1 MADKTKAKYRTAVNM
16 YMGYCLVEAADP
28 RDLVEDQF
36 MGFMLYMVECRG
48 TVPRT
53 GRQYVG
59 DICAM
64 LVKQGMQDPQIEN
77 MKALKALLQRL
88 KVMYPNNPRK
98 RLPLVQQDYVRM
110 WDVLDT
116 SSIPGARF
124 KALIL
129 CMWQTVSRFDDLRN
143 VKRSEVLQ
151 DGDQNFVLTIA
162 KHKMSY
168 ASNRFTEK
176 LVAWPAQPET
186 MAAISLSAALALRRY
201 LELDP
206 TRPTQDSKAEYLFR
220 NADGTPLDYQFM
232 LNQLRRVLA
241 AMGYD
246 PMDFGLHSPR
256 IGGGT
261 CALNSSDGN
270 EFVTK
275 QMGFWAGD
283 SVRLYCRPTKN
294 LIVDIQRAMAIALNT
309 AVFNM

>member
-1 MADKTKAKYRTAVNM
+1 M
-16 YMGYCLVEAADP
+16 YMGFCLVEGTNP
-28 RDLVEDQF
+28 GDLVEDQF

-64 LVKQGMQDPQIEN
+64 LVKQGMTDPKIEN

-88 KVMYPNNPRK
+88 QAMYPHTPKK
-98 RLPLVQQDYVRM
+98 RLPLVQQDYVKM
-110 WDVLDT
+110 WDVMDT
-116 SSIPGARF
+116 TSIQGARF

-143 VKRSEVLQ
+143 VKRSDVLQ

-176 LVAWPAQPET
+176 MVAWPDQPET
-186 MAAISLSAALALRRY
+186 MAAINLSAALALRKY

-206 TRPTQDSKAEYLFR
+206 TLPTQDSKAEYLFR
-220 NADGTPLDYQFM
+220 NADGTPLEYKFM
-232 LNQLRRVLA
+232 LNDLRRVLT
-241 AMGYD
+241 AMGYN
-246 PMDFGLHSPR
+246 PMDYGLHSPR

-261 CALNSSDGN
+261 CALNSSEGN

-283 SVRLYCRPTKN
+283 SVRLYCRPTRN
-294 LIVDIQRAMAIALNT
+294 LIVDIQRSMACVLNT
-309 AVFNM
+309 TVFNM